1 MSTNIRIKFPQNS
14 AEKFCFVVAIKM
26 YLSPFPLRNSI
37 FVSNRSTA
45 TNNPPQT
52 SNPSENSIYCNA
64 NQSNSLNRNFPNFP
78 QVITSPLQTSI
89 LSGRNQT
96 GTNFLQQ
103 QLQVPSTLQTNSS
116 VSLSTSTSRLVQP
129 ASVLDSFNT
138 QNSINTPL
146 NLVPSGSAITR
157 NSYEPAHRCTTCGH
171 VHTCNDCKHISNIQ
185 QVIDPPVKKVHE
197 PIIINTAKVRVMNK

>member
-1 MSTNIRIKFPQNS
+1 
-14 AEKFCFVVAIKM
+14 M
-26 YLSPFPLRNSI
+26 YLSPHPMRNSI
-37 FVSNRSTA
+37 FVASNRSTA
-45 TNNPPQT
+45 TNNFPQT
-52 SNPSENSIYCNA
+52 SNLSENSIYCNA
-64 NQSNSLNRNFPNFP
+64 NQSNSLSRSFP
-78 QVITSPLQTSI
+78 QVITSPLQNSI

-103 QLQVPSTLQTNSS
+103 QLQVPSTLQSSSS

-138 QNSINTPL
+138 QNSINAPL

-171 VHTCNDCKHISNIQ
+171 VHTCNDCKH
-185 QVIDPPVKKVHE
+185 
-197 PIIINTAKVRVMNK
+197 